1 MFNVANDYQKFP
13 LLSSD
18 LENVLTKHFPKIQKL
33 PRTDVLQNRCSKFIR
48 LKICIFIKKETATY
62 VFSGAQPLGKTGGH
76 SSLPPPTS
84 VLEPNKVQLFKFQIS
99 RILLFMCVQKLCGRE
114 ISKFL
119 PCVLQVLE
127 NLQHLFIFSNYIG
140 KIDHFTLDLL
150 KRSDSKHQTF

>member
-13 LLSSD
+13 LLSYD
-18 LENVLTKHFPKIQKL
+18 LENVLTKHFPKMQKL
-33 PRTDVLQNRCSKFIR
+33 PLTDVLQNRCSKFIR
-48 LKICIFIKKETATY
+48 LKICNFIKKETATY
-62 VFSGAQPLGKTGGH
+62 VFSGAQPLGGTGVH
-76 SSLPPPTS
+76 SPLPPPTS

>member
-13 LLSSD
+13 LLSYDS
-18 LENVLTKHFPKIQKL
+18 ENVLTKHFPKMQKL
-33 PRTDVLQNRCSKFIR
+33 PLTDFLQNRSSKFIR
-48 LKICIFIKKETATY
+48 LKICNFIKKRNCNIC
-62 VFSGAQPLGKTGGH
+62 VFRGVATGGNRG
-76 SSLPPPTS
+76 SQPPPPPTS